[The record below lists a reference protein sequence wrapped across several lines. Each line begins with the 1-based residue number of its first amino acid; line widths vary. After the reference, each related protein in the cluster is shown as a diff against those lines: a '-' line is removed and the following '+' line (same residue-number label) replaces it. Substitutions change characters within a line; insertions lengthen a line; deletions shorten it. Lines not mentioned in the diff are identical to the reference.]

1 MSTSTDASTVLS
13 EATRLAEG
21 TTIEEHTANG
31 AAVPV
36 GERPAVN
43 GAPPVEEDTLTHGGA
58 APDESGTAA
67 DPSSGERTPSA
78 GDTAAGEGTAV
89 DRPASPDG
97 SVPVDAS
104 EPASW
109 LRIEKGHAEPEEI
122 AAISVVLC
130 ARLMRPPG
138 PRRGRPARGT
148 TAGQAAPR
156 APLRMLVGLL
166 DLRLIPGAG
175 PDGWSA
181 EGGQEHRHRGDREC
195 PDHAAEDHLPL
206 PGRQPPT
213 AQ

>member
-130 ARLMRPPG
+130 ARLAGLQALAEAARPEEPPPG
-138 PRRGRPARGT
+138 KRHPAHRS
-148 TAGQAAPR
+148 AC
-156 APLRMLVGLL
+156 
-166 DLRLIPGAG
+166 
-175 PDGWSA
+175 WS
-181 EGGQEHRHRGDREC
+181 GCWTCG
-195 PDHAAEDHLPL
+195 
-206 PGRQPPT
+206 
-213 AQ
+213 